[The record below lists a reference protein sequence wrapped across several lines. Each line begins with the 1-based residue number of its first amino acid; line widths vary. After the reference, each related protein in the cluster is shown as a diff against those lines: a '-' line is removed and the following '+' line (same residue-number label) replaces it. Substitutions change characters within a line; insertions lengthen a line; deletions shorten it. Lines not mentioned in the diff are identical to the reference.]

1 MIDRHSSYKPENTMR
16 ELIRDNNLLL
26 MTISRFDI
34 AFGFGDSTVRETC
47 DANRVDTDTFLAV
60 CNLLSGREH
69 ENYPV
74 SLTSLIGYLERAHN
88 NFIEISLPKIRHKII
103 EAINYSETNEVSFLL
118 IKFFDDYV
126 TEVKSHL
133 NHENEVV
140 FTYVEKLLEGE
151 PDDSFRISRFS
162 VDHDHMAAKLNELK
176 DIFIYHYSQKGNAL
190 LSSVLF
196 DIINLEKDLMSHF
209 EVENHL
215 FVPAVEALEKKL
227 ESSGSGNVEETP
239 DRPDTRLET
248 LGQREK
254 EIICCVAKG
263 MSNKEIAD
271 HLCLSVHTVATHR
284 KNISSKLEIHST
296 AGLTIFAILHHLVEL
311 NDLNPHD
318 EAKNP

>member
-1 MIDRHSSYKPENTMR
+1 MIDRHSSYRPENTMR

-34 AFGFGDSTVRETC
+34 AFGFGDSSVRETC
-47 DANRVDTDTFLAV
+47 EANGVDTDTFLSV

-69 ENYPV
+69 EIYSV
-74 SLTSLIGYLERAHN
+74 SLPSLMGYLKHAHSS
-88 NFIEISLPKIRHKII
+88 FIDLSLPKIRHKII

-126 TEVKSHL
+126 TEVREHL
-133 NHENEVV
+133 AHENDIV
-140 FTYVEKLLEGE
+140 FRYVEGLIEGKMDE
-151 PDDSFRISRFS
+151 SFEISQFS
-162 VDHDHMAAKLNELK
+162 VDHDHMGNQLNELK
-176 DIFIYHYSQKGNAL
+176 DIFIYHYSQRGNAL

-215 FVPAVEALEKKL
+215 FVPAVIKL
-227 ESSGSGNVEETP
+227 ENKLRLSGKHVSEEEEAMN
-239 DRPDTRLET
+239 RRVET
-248 LGQREK
+248 LGEREK

-271 HLCLSVHTVATHR
+271 ALCLSVHTVATHR
-284 KNISSKLEIHST
+284 KNISAKLEIHST
-296 AGLTIFAILHHLVEL
+296 AGLAIFAILHKLVDIK
-311 NDLNPHD
+311 DLNPY
-318 EAKNP
+318 ANRT

>member
-1 MIDRHSSYKPENTMR
+1 MIDRHSSYKPDNTMR

-34 AFGFGDSTVRETC
+34 AFGFGDSTVRDTC
-47 DANRVDTDTFLAV
+47 DCNQVDIGTFLAV

-69 ENYPV
+69 ESYPV
-74 SLTSLIGYLERAHN
+74 ALPSLMDYLKRAHSS
-88 NFIEISLPKIRHKII
+88 FIDISLPKIRHRII
-103 EAINYSETNEVSFLL
+103 EAINCSETNEVSFLL

-126 TEVKSHL
+126 AEVRQHL
-133 NHENEVV
+133 SHENDVV
-140 FTYVEKLLEGE
+140 FRYVDGLLSGVR
-151 PDDSFRISRFS
+151 DDSFGIPQFS
-162 VDHDHMAAKLNELK
+162 VDHDHMGQQLNELK

-209 EVENHL
+209 LVENHL
-215 FVPAVEALEKKL
+215 FVPAVEQLEQKLSVTQKEQKTHEAKDEKVEALGE
-227 ESSGSGNVEETP
+227 
-239 DRPDTRLET
+239 
-248 LGQREK
+248 REK

-271 HLCLSVHTVATHR
+271 ALCLSVHTVATHR

-296 AGLTIFAILHHLVEL
+296 AGLAIFAILHKLVDL
-311 NDLNPHD
+311 KDLNPHASRK
-318 EAKNP
+318 E

>member
-1 MIDRHSSYKPENTMR
+1 MIDRHSSYKPDNTMR

-34 AFGFGDSTVRETC
+34 SFGFGDSTVREAC
-47 DANRVDTDTFLAV
+47 DANKVDVDTFLAV
-60 CNLLSGREH
+60 SNFLSSREH
-69 ENYPV
+69 ESYAI
-74 SLTSLIGYLERAHN
+74 SLQSLMAYLRRAHSS
-88 NFIEISLPKIRHKII
+88 FVDMSLPKIRHKII

-126 TEVKSHL
+126 AEVHEHL
-133 NHENEVV
+133 DNENDFV
-140 FTYVEKLLEGE
+140 FGYVERLLRGE
-151 PDDSFRISRFS
+151 PDGGFEISKFS
-162 VDHDHMAAKLNELK
+162 VDHDHMGNQLNELK
-176 DIFIYHYSQKGNAL
+176 DIFIYHYSQRGNFL

-215 FVPAVEALEKKL
+215 FVPEVEKL
-227 ESSGSGNVEETP
+227 EAKLKASTSENAQQKAKDIDSRVNV
-239 DRPDTRLET
+239 
-248 LGQREK
+248 LGEREK

-271 HLCLSVHTVATHR
+271 ALCLSVHTVTTHR

-296 AGLTIFAILHHLVEL
+296 AGLTIFAILHKLVDL
-311 NDLNPHD
+311 KDLNPHD
-318 EAKNP
+318 K